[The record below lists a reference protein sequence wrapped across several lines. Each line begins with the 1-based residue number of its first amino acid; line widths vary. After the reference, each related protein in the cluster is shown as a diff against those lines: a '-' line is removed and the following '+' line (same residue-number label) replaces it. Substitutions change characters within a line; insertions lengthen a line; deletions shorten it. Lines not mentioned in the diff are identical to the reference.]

1 MINYPFKNV
10 RTPFSLSL
18 QLRKPRS
25 GEIFGNCLSVCLD
38 HNRFASNIN
47 WKARYD
53 QRNILNVEWMNFNL
67 NLPEIPPDLGFPV
80 WIEDDVSQG
89 YNARKVNCSCM
100 YSAYILKPVLSGR
113 NL

>member
-1 MINYPFKNV
+1 M
-10 RTPFSLSL
+10 S
-18 QLRKPRS
+18 
-25 GEIFGNCLSVCLD
+25 D

-53 QRNILNVEWMNFNL
+53 QRIILNVEWMNFNL

-89 YNARKVNCSCM
+89 YNARKVNCSCVHIET
-100 YSAYILKPVLSGR
+100 SSLWTEFVNKNRCISVRLISEKIKAFNFDNFDNSHISFR
-113 NL
+113 